1 MSDAPAGGLRI
12 LVVEDELL
20 IATSLELSLEGHGHR
35 VMGPVSTVKAALR
48 ILETEQPDLALLD
61 YRLADSTTEPLLPEL
76 RQRGIPV
83 CVLSGYGRDQ
93 LPEAYADCQLV
104 EKPFYIRQLI
114 DTIGRMGLRRR
125 GDSAS

>member
-1 MSDAPAGGLRI
+1 MSDTSSRSLSI

-35 VMGPVSTVKAALR
+35 VLGPVSTVAAARR
-48 ILETEQPDLALLD
+48 ILETEQPDLALID

-76 RQRGIPV
+76 RKRVIPV

-93 LPEAYADCQLV
+93 LPETYADCHLV
-104 EKPFYIRQLI
+104 EKPFYAGELVE
-114 DTIGRMGLRRR
+114 TIYRIALRNDD
-125 GDSAS
+125 GSAG